1 MKYLELPDA
10 ETPCPYIPGRAFT
23 AENFLFPAPTADQLD
38 YLLSVGFRHFGAYFF
53 RPVCDS
59 CMRCIPLRVRMSDYA
74 PSRSAKRIISKN
86 KHFRIT
92 LGMPT
97 PSKETYALYRKHQAR
112 FERKG
117 SDSYERYVESFFTA
131 TFGNTQIS
139 VFDDTKIIS
148 VLHLDITGTAV
159 SAVYCYFDT
168 EYVRESL
175 GTFTIVGGLDLSCNL
190 GIHWFYL
197 GYMVEENSH
206 MSYKIRYRPNEI
218 LTAAGWAP
226 YVGASGE
233 KHNQN
238 YFSKG
243 FPGAD
248 FRANHPFHA
257 AFSR

>member
-10 ETPCPYIPGRAFT
+10 ETPCPYIKGRMFT
-23 AENFLFPAPTADQLD
+23 AENFLIPAPRADQLD
-38 YLLSVGFRHFGAYFF
+38 YLLAFGFRHFGAYFF
-53 RPVCDS
+53 RPVCGS
-59 CMRCIPLRVRMSDYA
+59 CKRCIPLRVRMSGYS
-74 PSRSAKRIISKN
+74 PSRSSKRIVSKN

-97 PSKETYALYRKHQAR
+97 PSKDTYAIYRKHQVR

-117 SDSYERYVESFFTA
+117 SDSYERYVESFFSA

-139 VFDDTKIIS
+139 VFDDTKIVS
-148 VLHLDITGTAV
+148 VLHLDITGTVV

-175 GTFTIVGGLDLSCNL
+175 GTYTILRGLELSRNL

-218 LTAAGWAP
+218 LTAGGWMP
-226 YVGASGE
+226 YLEASGE
-233 KHNQN
+233 KHNQK
-238 YFSKG
+238 YFSEG

-248 FRANHPFHA
+248 YRVDHPFHV
-257 AFSR
+257 AFSC